1 MQKQQKSIQWVV
13 EAFLAGR
20 INPLHPDMSIIPDD
34 ILSEI
39 GWEETPE
46 GEAIPK
52 QAAMDLGMFLFFHAK
67 MAEMIKRHQELST
80 EVAADVNEVVSA
92 VECFATLASLEQLR
106 RAELLDYWPSSEGWA
121 EASWGREI
129 TKLNMAVRRCLRP
142 EMSN

>member
-1 MQKQQKSIQWVV
+1 MQKQQKGVQWIVDAV
-13 EAFLAGR
+13 ESGR
-20 INPLHPDMSIIPDD
+20 INPLHPDMTIIPDD
-34 ILSEI
+34 ILAEI

-46 GEAIPK
+46 GEVIPQ
-52 QAAMDLGMFLFFHAK
+52 QAAMDLGMFLFFHAR
-67 MAEMIKRHQELST
+67 MAEMIKRDQKLST
-80 EVAADVNEVVSA
+80 EVTADVNEVVSA

-129 TKLNMAVRRCLRP
+129 TKLNKAVRRCLRS